1 MTRSHLQQN
10 SEDHDATGTSAAGRP
25 RAALSGGGA
34 ILRRSSAAPI
44 LLGTAA
50 LFLVSWLIEPSSVRG
65 SALLG
70 MLPFAALLAIAGMG
84 QTLVV
89 QQGGIDLSVPGMI
102 SLTVTIMTA
111 YPNGDSS
118 KVVVA
123 ALLAFA
129 ATLSAG
135 LLSGLIVSRVG
146 VTPIVVTLG
155 MNALLYGAVV
165 QISNDVLPDTTNG
178 LANFAS
184 SRSLGV
190 PNTVIIAVVITAL
203 LAFGVK
209 KTIFGRRFEAVGA
222 GLFASRAA
230 GLGTR
235 RYQVLAY
242 VAAAGLYCTAGILLA
257 GLVTSPSV
265 FQGDDYLLP
274 SVAAV
279 VLGGT
284 SLLGGRGSVVATAVA
299 ALFITQLGQFVLE
312 TGAGQGVQNID
323 DAVALAAGL
332 AIYSVPWRRLAQ
344 AVREARSH
352 RGGSSGSRID
362 ADPVSG

>member
-1 MTRSHLQQN
+1 MTREPAHS
-10 SEDHDATGTSAAGRP
+10 GPSAEGGVHGARPPAWFRRALPGIGAG
-25 RAALSGGGA
+25 AAV
-34 ILRRSSAAPI
+34 PI
-44 LLGTAA
+44 LLGTCA
-50 LFLVSWLIEPSSVRG
+50 LFLVSWVFEPSSVRG

-70 MLPFAALLAIAGMG
+70 MLPFAALLGIVGMG

-111 YPNGDSS
+111 YPNGDSG

-123 ALLAFA
+123 GLLAFA
-129 ATLSAG
+129 ACMGAG
-135 LLSGLIVSRVG
+135 FVSGVVVSRVR

-184 SRSLGV
+184 SRTAGV
-190 PNTVIIAVVITAL
+190 PNTMIIAVVITAL
-203 LAFGVK
+203 LAFAIK
-209 KTIFGRRFEAVGA
+209 KTVFGRRFEAVGA
-222 GLFASRAA
+222 GLLATRAA
-230 GLGTR
+230 GLATR
-235 RYQVLAY
+235 KYQLVAY
-242 VAAAGLYCTAGILLA
+242 VGAAVLYCTAGILLA

-284 SLLGGRGSVVATAVA
+284 SLLGGRGSVVATAIA

-312 TGAGQGVQNID
+312 TGAGQGAQNIVN
-323 DAVALAAGL
+323 AVALAAGL

-344 AVREARSH
+344 GLRTKHLRPGA
-352 RGGSSGSRID
+352 GD
-362 ADPVSG
+362 AKTHGVESASA